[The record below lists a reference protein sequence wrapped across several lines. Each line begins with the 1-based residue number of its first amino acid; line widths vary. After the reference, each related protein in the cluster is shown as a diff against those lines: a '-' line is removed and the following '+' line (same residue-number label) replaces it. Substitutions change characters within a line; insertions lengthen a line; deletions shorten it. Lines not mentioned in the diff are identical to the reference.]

1 MKSYVFVGGE
11 VHETALNSINY
22 GFEAIHQDVSC
33 YLNMAVDTL
42 YLFGDSFRKKLA
54 LPFKVVPAMCLLAS
68 FPPSN
73 RRYIHHK
80 PFSSLTY

>member
-1 MKSYVFVGGE
+1 MKK
-11 VHETALNSINY
+11 TAW
-22 GFEAIHQDVSC
+22 HVSC

-42 YLFGDSFRKKLA
+42 YLFGDFFRKKLA

-73 RRYIHHK
+73 
-80 PFSSLTY
+80 SSLTY